1 MRKITFSILL
11 VLVATLFVNAQINTS
26 QNFNSSTSYTDGWS
40 DDGAFA
46 ITPTGACGGN
56 SARDNVWV
64 NSISGKLYSPP
75 IDDLSSGTTM
85 DISFDYKIV
94 DYVSSGIPINA
105 TQPGWGSLDVEY
117 TLDQGTTWINL
128 MTIDDNNHITS
139 SSCNTINLT
148 IPAADIPSGS
158 DFQLRFTSHWLSGD
172 FYVYLDNISAV
183 QTVTSTPN
191 CDIVMTSPTD
201 GQANASTTGL
211 ITWSPATGGVVAYK
225 LNIGTTSGGTDVV
238 NQALIEG
245 GDTFYNAG
253 SLLQGVTYYV
263 SIIPYNN
270 LGESSC
276 SEFQFT
282 TFDVPVNDACIDAF
296 DAFPLPYTNSQDV
309 YGATNNDGFIANC
322 ESGMND
328 GVWYTVSG
336 NGEEITVTVTETSV
350 WDSELGIYTGS
361 CGNFTCIDFSDSSN
375 DTEEVAFTSVI
386 GETYYINVGD
396 FSGFMDNDEGA
407 FDINITSSPVC
418 SLPSDIQVNN
428 ITDKSATVTWVEN
441 GTATEW
447 QVVYGPTNFDPTS
460 EGTSVFDNDGILGI
474 EISGLKEESTYD
486 AYVFAVCD
494 GSLSKLLG
502 PTTFTTDKLSVGIQ
516 NFAGFSF
523 YPNPTNSIINLKS
536 NYQIEK
542 LTLYD
547 MLGKKV
553 EQSIPNSLNTV
564 VNLAQLNSG
573 VYLLQVEI
581 NGDSKTYKVIKK

>member
-1 MRKITFSILL
+1 M
-11 VLVATLFVNAQINTS
+11 
-26 QNFNSSTSYTDGWS
+26 
-40 DDGAFA
+40 
-46 ITPTGACGGN
+46 
-56 SARDNVWV
+56 
-64 NSISGKLYSPP
+64 
-75 IDDLSSGTTM
+75 
-85 DISFDYKIV
+85 
-94 DYVSSGIPINA
+94 
-105 TQPGWGSLDVEY
+105 
-117 TLDQGTTWINL
+117 
-128 MTIDDNNHITS
+128 
-139 SSCNTINLT
+139 
-148 IPAADIPSGS
+148 
-158 DFQLRFTSHWLSGD
+158 
-172 FYVYLDNISAV
+172 YLDNISAV

-322 ESGMND
+322 GSGMND

-516 NFAGFSF
+516 NFTGFSF

-553 EQSIPNSLNTV
+553 KQSTPNSLNTV
-564 VNLAQLNSG
+564 INLAQLNSG